1 MVAEDGQTLSVR
13 FGEAIVCIIL
23 AFLISFIDIPGHRF
37 ILCSSE
43 EELPKGIG
51 KTGNRVEMRCRRGVR
66 EMPRRQRSLGL
77 AVLRSK
83 RAEKLLF
90 WLFIILSSFL

>member
-51 KTGNRVEMRCRRGVR
+51 KTGNRVENAVSPRC
-66 EMPRRQRSLGL
+66 PRDAAATTFFRSSGI
-77 AVLRSK
+77 AIQKSRKNPVLDFYYIK
-83 RAEKLLF
+83 
-90 WLFIILSSFL
+90 